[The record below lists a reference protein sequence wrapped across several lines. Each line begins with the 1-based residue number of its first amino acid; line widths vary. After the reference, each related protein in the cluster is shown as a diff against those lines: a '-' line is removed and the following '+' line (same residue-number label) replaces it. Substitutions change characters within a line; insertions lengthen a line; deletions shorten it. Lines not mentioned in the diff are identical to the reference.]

1 MSSRETFASRL
12 GMVATMIGVA
22 VGLGNVWR
30 IPYMVGRLGGA
41 AFVVL
46 YLLFA
51 LLIGIPALMAEW
63 SLGRH
68 TRTGTV
74 GAFAKA
80 GLPGGRSIGWLFFLG
95 VSAAVAY
102 YSSAIGWVLFHG
114 LAELLGALG
123 SLGLSSGAGTEG
135 RLLDGAAVLPPDSG
149 FKLSSFLLQIL
160 CTGTVILAAVAVLLR
175 GLRSGI
181 ERVSRI
187 VTPLLFVGLL
197 VIIVRSLTLPGAG
210 EGLRWYILRFDPGDL
225 TGGVALAALGQ
236 VVFSVALG
244 GTFMVTYG
252 SYLNP
257 EDKLGRNAI
266 WTVAGD
272 TGAGLLAGLAIF
284 PAVFAMGLEPGSGPG
299 LIFQTLPRVF
309 AQIPAGW
316 AFGTLFFLALGG
328 AAYLSA
334 VAAFEVLIAGLTDNT
349 SLDRRRATWTV
360 AGLVFLLAL
369 PPMINMQIFVPWDLT
384 FGSGFQTLGALVAVV
399 AVGWALKRG
408 AVLRELLSEA
418 AATEP
423 GPPSTE
429 RTTLLLYLW
438 IRYVIPAAIIAV
450 GVWWLLTE
458 VLGVVGA
465 L

>member
-1 MSSRETFASRL
+1 
-12 GMVATMIGVA
+12 
-22 VGLGNVWR
+22 
-30 IPYMVGRLGGA
+30 
-41 AFVVL
+41 
-46 YLLFA
+46 
-51 LLIGIPALMAEW
+51 
-63 SLGRH
+63 
-68 TRTGTV
+68 
-74 GAFAKA
+74 
-80 GLPGGRSIGWLFFLG
+80 
-95 VSAAVAY
+95 
-102 YSSAIGWVLFHG
+102 
-114 LAELLGALG
+114 
-123 SLGLSSGAGTEG
+123 
-135 RLLDGAAVLPPDSG
+135 
-149 FKLSSFLLQIL
+149 
-160 CTGTVILAAVAVLLR
+160 VAVLLR

-210 EGLRWYILRFDPGDL
+210 EGLRWYILRFDPSDL

-257 EDKLGRNAI
+257 DDKLGRNAI

-299 LIFQTLPRVF
+299 LIFETLPRVF
-309 AQIPAGW
+309 AQIPGGW

-360 AGLVFLLAL
+360 AALVFLLAL
-369 PPMINMQIFVPWDLT
+369 PPMINMRIFVPWDLT

-408 AVLRELLSEA
+408 AVLGELA
-418 AATEP
+418 
-423 GPPSTE
+423 GGDPS
-429 RTTLLLYLW
+429 RSTLLLYYW
-438 IRYVIPAAIIAV
+438 IRFVIPAAIVAV

-458 VLGVVGA
+458 VLGVVGTP
-465 L
+465 